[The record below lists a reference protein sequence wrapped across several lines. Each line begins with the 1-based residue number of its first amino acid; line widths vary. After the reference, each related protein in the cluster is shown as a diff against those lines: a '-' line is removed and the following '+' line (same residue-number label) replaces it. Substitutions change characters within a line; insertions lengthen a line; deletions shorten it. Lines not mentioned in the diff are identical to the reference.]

1 MTLSFGLRLLAFTAA
16 RKRHT
21 SMMYIT
27 SHVCNVSDMPQVG
40 LHIQTRFAF
49 PLVFVFF
56 RWNTEDN
63 MEKDQQ
69 ILKHPV
75 PA

>member
-1 MTLSFGLRLLAFTAA
+1 
-16 RKRHT
+16 
-21 SMMYIT
+21 MMYIT